1 LRAGQVERSANLSDV
16 PPPSCSDG
24 LARPFDPWSA
34 CHVANT
40 AALFALYQVVAGI
53 VFHRVVA
60 GERTM
65 LGTLDSSLQSF
76 AWLTKV
82 WRATRAGELALWD
95 FAVHAGTSFAGE
107 LQTAP
112 FYPPTLLV
120 APFVTL
126 GEPWHV
132 DLFIVGHYGLGA
144 FFMHCL
150 LRSLGLSFGP
160 RFIGSVIFAFAGAVA
175 MRGQGQPNLHA
186 GLMYMPFVALC
197 VRHALA
203 ARAGLPCA
211 KWTVLGGIGLGL
223 MLLAGHAHGFIHMAV
238 AAALLSFITA
248 WRAPAVTFR
257 RAAIVLAGVAAASA
271 ALALVQIV
279 PSAEYLERAYKWH
292 GETFTTAPHIVP
304 YSEYRKHVLAS
315 GDLSTLWNPGRFA
328 AVRDGSSLF
337 ATLTGLA
344 MLGFAWPRR
353 REPIALFAI
362 TAIAFALLMA
372 TTPDTRLG
380 LALYHVP
387 ILNLVRLPTRAM
399 HLYAFAM
406 PILIALG
413 ADELWRRMQPWS
425 RLRVLVI
432 VAIAT
437 GVVFESSLF
446 VAALQTRL
454 DRHMAPA
461 SKYFHTSLV
470 SEIEARFRS
479 EGREYRMMAVPRDV
493 LAPNAGDVFDLMS
506 VMGYRSSPLVGYF
519 DFVSRDF
526 DPRSENYDLLGVRYL
541 LTDRNYPE
549 YPIIARDGPLT
560 LYDRESPLGI
570 FWNAAPDGAPRP
582 LDLRSVEWRTNSVR
596 VELAVGVDGSLVF
609 SQPDYPGWRVAVDGR
624 ARELGVYDVFPSVAL
639 EPADRVVEF
648 VYAPRWLAPLCGLS
662 LAVIVLGAA
671 LVVLDWR
678 GRAAAPRP

>member
-1 LRAGQVERSANLSDV
+1 MSDV

-413 ADELWRRMQPWS
+413 ADEALASDAAVESPACARDRGDRDGG
-425 RLRVLVI
+425 RLRELAVRRSPADPTRPPHGARVEVLSH
-432 VAIAT
+432 VA
-437 GVVFESSLF
+437 
-446 VAALQTRL
+446 RL
-454 DRHMAPA
+454 RDRGT
-461 SKYFHTSLV
+461 F
-470 SEIEARFRS
+470 SERGPRVPDDGGSARRSGAECGRCLRPDERHGLPIEPVGRLLRLRLARLR
-479 EGREYRMMAVPRDV
+479 
-493 LAPNAGDVFDLMS
+493 
-506 VMGYRSSPLVGYF
+506 SPLRELRFAGSALPADRPQLPGVP
-519 DFVSRDF
+519 DHRSRR
-526 DPRSENYDLLGVRYL
+526 PPHPLRS
-541 LTDRNYPE
+541 
-549 YPIIARDGPLT
+549 
-560 LYDRESPLGI
+560 RESAGHLLECSAG
-570 FWNAAPDGAPRP
+570 WGPRP